1 MLRLSS
7 ADRGDMVTDC
17 ALELLA
23 EGGSPAVTLRSLA
36 DRIGA
41 SSPGV
46 LSWFGTTDRMWQVI
60 AGRYGQR
67 WIELQQSP
75 FRAQPLRPPGA
86 SARVHGLLPGTDDEV
101 VWTRVWLALVEVG
114 RHRDSV
120 GAVIGHIEADEL
132 HVARRLLGSDIH
144 EEPDGVLALVRG
156 LRHAICAPTRPMPV
170 RRAHELLAQCV
181 RPSGG

>member
-1 MLRLSS
+1 MLRQYS

-60 AGRYGQR
+60 AGHCGQR
-67 WIELQQSP
+67 WIELQQNP
-75 FRAQPLRPPGA
+75 YRAQPLRPPA
-86 SARVHGLLPGTDDEV
+86 ATDRVHGLLPGTDDEV

-120 GAVIGHIEADEL
+120 GAVIGHIETDER
-132 HVARRLLGSDIH
+132 HVARRLLLESDIH
-144 EEPDGVLALVRG
+144 EDALLALVRG
-156 LRHAICAPTRPMPV
+156 LRHAICAPTRPLPV
-170 RRAHELLAQCV
+170 RRAHELLAEWV
-181 RPSGG
+181 NPSGG